1 MLVQSELVEVLRK
14 NYSYT
19 QLNSAFKDPRVMQS
33 IQKHVQNKNIQLRH
47 HTSNEPICEDE
58 MELIGEKGPEQAL
71 ICTDFKASKEEEAQI
86 ERCNLVSVTI
96 KTLSLV

>member
-1 MLVQSELVEVLRK
+1 
-14 NYSYT
+14 
-19 QLNSAFKDPRVMQS
+19 MQS

-47 HTSNEPICEDE
+47 HTSNGPICEDE

-71 ICTDFKASKEEEAQI
+71 ICTDFKASKEEETQI